1 MNPSDLEQLKI
12 MLIQAADAA
21 DISTAE
27 ALAELVRAFL
37 LSETNAPG
45 HVYGPEFVKILDKL
59 LVIDESV
66 STEAAP

>member
-1 MNPSDLEQLKI
+1 MNPDDLEQLKI
-12 MLIQAADAA
+12 TLIQAANAA

-37 LSETNAPG
+37 LSETDA
-45 HVYGPEFVKILDKL
+45 PEFVKILDKL
-59 LVIDESV
+59 LVIDEAV

>member
-1 MNPSDLEQLKI
+1 MDAEDLEQLKAR
-12 MLIQAADAA
+12 LIQAANAA

-37 LSETNAPG
+37 LSDTDAPG
-45 HVYGPEFVKILDKL
+45 HVYGLEFVKLLDKL